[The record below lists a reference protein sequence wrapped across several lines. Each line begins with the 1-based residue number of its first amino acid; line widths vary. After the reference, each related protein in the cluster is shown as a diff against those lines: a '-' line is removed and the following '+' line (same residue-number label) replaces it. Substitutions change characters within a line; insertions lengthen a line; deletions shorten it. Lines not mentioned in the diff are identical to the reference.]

1 MKMVIFHGYV
11 NVYWRYDEFLTWES
25 TEIRAGPCEAGTS
38 VGLLAGSKWWTIH
51 LGPTEAEAANRSS
64 DHVRSPRVRQLE
76 SPCVFF
82 HSKDRWDSWWWLMV
96 HPQRIWDRTLM
107 RGLDHFG
114 YFWIYLHPV
123 KGCAFPARK
132 FKNYQEL
139 CLTWVVCHLP
149 LGVCNSWAICH
160 VALSLNRNKLSDVN
174 DQEFSQDFGAS
185 TCLKLFTGKQPAIC
199 RFSGPENPFAIRRS
213 LHWRKRT
220 KL

>member
-82 HSKDRWDSWWWLMV
+82 TAKIDGIHGGGWWFIPKESGTVLLWEVWIILDIFGSIFIRWRVVLSQ
-96 HPQRIWDRTLM
+96 HENSRTI
-107 RGLDHFG
+107 RSFASH
-114 YFWIYLHPV
+114 
-123 KGCAFPARK
+123 
-132 FKNYQEL
+132 EL
-139 CLTWVVCHLP
+139 YVTCHL
-149 LGVCNSWAICH
+149 GSATH
-160 VALSLNRNKLSDVN
+160 G
-174 DQEFSQDFGAS
+174 Q
-185 TCLKLFTGKQPAIC
+185 
-199 RFSGPENPFAIRRS
+199 FAM
-213 LHWRKRT
+213 LHSVWIET
-220 KL
+220 S